1 MQKQRKCGP
10 YVILLVLALLC
21 TGGCLSREADMGAPS
36 ITAVETEHHIQAQA
50 LLLSYAWDDGEDQ
63 GAVYGKPA
71 WEREYGAEN
80 TLVFTGEG
88 QNRIALSAE
97 LPEGASYKI
106 YLPGGE
112 VFDNGIRLPYD
123 SRSSCL
129 YWEED
134 QSGIGIVAPFTP
146 GEYIYEVTIQWPQD
160 GLQATYGLKVVLEEG
175 EDARWPLGRTGGTA
189 IES

>member
-21 TGGCLSREADMGAPS
+21 TGGCLSREADSGAPS

-146 GEYIYEVTIQWPQD
+146 GRIY
-160 GLQATYGLKVVLEEG
+160 L
-175 EDARWPLGRTGGTA
+175 
-189 IES
+189 

>member
-1 MQKQRKCGP
+1 M
-10 YVILLVLALLC
+10 
-21 TGGCLSREADMGAPS
+21 
-36 ITAVETEHHIQAQA
+36 
-50 LLLSYAWDDGEDQ
+50 
-63 GAVYGKPA
+63 
-71 WEREYGAEN
+71 
-80 TLVFTGEG
+80 
-88 QNRIALSAE
+88 
-97 LPEGASYKI
+97 
-106 YLPGGE
+106 
-112 VFDNGIRLPYD
+112 FDNGIRLPYD

-175 EDARWPLGRTGGTA
+175 EDARWPLWRTGGTA

>member
-1 MQKQRKCGP
+1 MQKQRKYGL

-21 TGGCLSREADMGAPS
+21 TGGVFEPGGGYGAPS

-80 TLVFTGEG
+80 TLVLTGEG

-106 YLPGGE
+106 YLPGE
-112 VFDNGIRLPYD
+112 R
-123 SRSSCL
+123 CL
-129 YWEED
+129 TTEF
-134 QSGIGIVAPFTP
+134 GFH
-146 GEYIYEVTIQWPQD
+146 TIP
-160 GLQATYGLKVVLEEG
+160 AVRACT
-175 EDARWPLGRTGGTA
+175 GRKTRA
-189 IES
+189 ASAS